1 MRTET
6 KDNLSAYN
14 IKISHKGPAYL
25 QLASLIKRMI
35 ANGEYSPGSRIP
47 AESIISRSYGVA
59 VMTVRQAISLLAEQG
74 LLKRVHGRGTFVCG
88 PDWTRASFNMVG
100 LLEILSDKDNIDI
113 RILNAGIMPSRPRA
127 AAALNLEAGT
137 QIVNLVR
144 LVTSRRRPILLNKAY
159 LVFDPRSPI
168 VESELEASSLYGLF
182 SGQGNSFIKK
192 AVLRLEPCLLS
203 AAEAAYLETG
213 ALEPVFKIRY
223 TFYDYSDS
231 PVGTGWFMTPV
242 ENVAFS
248 AKIGVWDEDG

>member
-1 MRTET
+1 MRTES
-6 KDNLSAYN
+6 KDTLSAYN

-47 AESIISRSYGVA
+47 SETIISRSYGVA
-59 VMTVRQAISLLAEQG
+59 VMTVRQAISLLVEQG

-100 LLEILSDKDNIDI
+100 LLEMLSDKDNIDI
-113 RILNAGIMPSRPRA
+113 RILNAGIISARPKA
-127 AAALNLEAGT
+127 AAALNLEAGAR
-137 QIVNLVR
+137 IVNLVR
-144 LVTSRRRPILLNKAY
+144 LVSLGRRPILLNKAY

-192 AVLRLEPCLLS
+192 AQLKLEPCLLS
-203 AAEAAYLETG
+203 AAEAAYLEMG
-213 ALEPVFKIRY
+213 AAAPVFKIRY
-223 TFYDYSDS
+223 TFYDYRDS
-231 PVGTGWFMTPV
+231 PVGTGWFMAPID
-242 ENVAFS
+242 NVVFS
-248 AKIGVWDEDG
+248 TKIGVWDEEG